1 MAKNSILYR
10 GNSYKFKITATD
22 VNGDPLDWDDI
33 DNFLVSVY
41 SIKTNKALKTFT
53 KDDLTIDDPTTGI
66 AYFTLLGTDTDN
78 AEEELYI
85 VEYKYKTDE
94 EKGKKGYLGR
104 FTKMKL
110 EKEHFISES

>member
-22 VNGDPLDWDDI
+22 VNGDPLDWDDVT
-33 DNFLVSVY
+33 NFMLSVY
-41 SIKTNKALKTFT
+41 SAKTNKALKTYE
-53 KDDLTIDDPTTGI
+53 KDDLTIDDPSTGI
-66 AYFTLLGTDTDN
+66 AYFDLTGEDTEA

-104 FTKMKL
+104 FVRMKL
-110 EKEHFISES
+110 EKEHFEAGS